1 VKDDITHLI
10 NMSNYAFRTC
20 IFNIIT
26 CMVVYKVALN
36 VYYCFVAALDY
47 FLLIKYK
54 RHMSTMSTQLHFWL
68 LVSLLVLLKAHKT
81 SLTQSKLVYP
91 ILFFYWSPSTK
102 TGKWVIMYLCGR
114 DIDFSIGFWNVRTVW
129 SILFFIW
136 LINLRYRPAWFGS
149 SAYVAITAT
158 PY

>member
-68 LVSLLVLLKAHKT
+68 LVSFLVLLKAHKT

-91 ILFFYWSPSTK
+91 ILFFIEVLVPRQESEQSCICVV
-102 TGKWVIMYLCGR
+102 GV
-114 DIDFSIGFWNVRTVW
+114 
-129 SILFFIW
+129 SILPLSTIF
-136 LINLRYRPAWFGS
+136 LLDFGMFGQCGLFCFS
-149 SAYVAITAT
+149 FD
-158 PY
+158 

>member
-1 VKDDITHLI
+1 VKEDITHLI

-36 VYYCFVAALDY
+36 VYYCFVVALYY

-54 RHMSTMSTQLHFWL
+54 RHVSTMSTQLHFWL
-68 LVSLLVLLKAHKT
+68 LVSFLVLLKAHKT

-91 ILFFYWSPSTK
+91 ILFFIEVLVPRQESEQ
-102 TGKWVIMYLCGR
+102 LCICVVG
-114 DIDFSIGFWNVRTVW
+114 I
-129 SILFFIW
+129 SILPLSTIF
-136 LINLRYRPAWFGS
+136 LLDFGMFGQCGLFCFS
-149 SAYVAITAT
+149 FD
-158 PY
+158 

>member
-1 VKDDITHLI
+1 
-10 NMSNYAFRTC
+10 MSNYAFRTC

-68 LVSLLVLLKAHKT
+68 LVSFLVLLKAHKT

-91 ILFFYWSPSTK
+91 ILFFIEVLVPRQESKQSCICVVGVSILPLST
-102 TGKWVIMYLCGR
+102 IFLFNFR
-114 DIDFSIGFWNVRTVW
+114 NVPTVW
-129 SILFFIW
+129 YFVFKFIMSHNS
-136 LINLRYRPAWFGS
+136 LNIMFNN
-149 SAYVAITAT
+149 
-158 PY
+158 